1 MVKIAIVG
9 GSSNVGSEV
18 HDALVAR
25 GKHEII
31 LLSRKLAPGVQWVKT
46 DYEVAHLTK
55 ILGGVETVLSFVS
68 GPADP
73 TNTSQ
78 SDTQKN
84 LIDACIQAGVKRF
97 APSEWATSKFDH
109 LFWYSF
115 KQVTRDYLAEV
126 NKEKKVRII
135 PDVILKVSA
144 HKIQVLEY
152 CLFQPG
158 LFTNYLTYPFS
169 SSKHVTQLETP
180 VDFNQC
186 RALVVDGGEDV
197 PLTFTTAQDLARVVA
212 LAVEYEGEWPLVGGI
227 KGAEITVRQLISLG
241 EKIRDKP
248 FAIEKL
254 KKEDLE
260 ASKVTSSWTLEV
272 KHPSIP
278 PETRKAVAASLLSG
292 ILLGFSAGCFNTS
305 SEWNQLLPDFK
316 FTQPGEFLSQAWKSI
331 EAGENVVF
339 DEY

>member
-31 LLSRKLAPGVQWVKT
+31 LLSRKDAPAQKLAPGVQWVKT
-46 DYEVAHLTK
+46 DYEVDHLTK

-126 NKEKKVRII
+126 NKEKKV
-135 PDVILKVSA
+135 
-144 HKIQVLEY
+144 LEY

-180 VDFNQC
+180 VDFKQC

-227 KGAEITVRQLISLG
+227 KGAEITVRQLIALG
-241 EKIRDKP
+241 EKVRGKP

-316 FTQPGEFLSQAWKSI
+316 FTQPEEFLSQAWKSI

>member
-9 GSSNVGSEV
+9 GSSNVGQEV

-25 GKHEII
+25 GKHEIL
-31 LLSRKLAPGVQWVKT
+31 LLSRK
-46 DYEVAHLTK
+46 
-55 ILGGVETVLSFVS
+55 GVETVLSFVS

-84 LIDACIQAGVKRF
+84 LKDACIQAGVKRF

-126 NKEKKVRII
+126 NKEKKV
-135 PDVILKVSA
+135 
-144 HKIQVLEY
+144 LEY
-152 CLFQPG
+152 SLFQPG

-169 SSKHVTQLETP
+169 SSKHATQLETP

-186 RALVVDGGEDV
+186 RALVVNGGEDAL
-197 PLTFTTAQDLARVVA
+197 LTFTTAQDLARVVA

-227 KGAEITVRQLISLG
+227 KGADITMGQLIALG
-241 EKIRDKP
+241 EKIRGKP

-254 KKEDLE
+254 KKEDLA
-260 ASKVTSSWTLEV
+260 ASKVASSWSLEV

-278 PETRKAVAASLLSG
+278 PETRKAVAASLTSG

-305 SEWNQLLPDFK
+305 AEWNQILPDFK
-316 FTQPGEFLSQAWKSI
+316 FTQPEEFLSQAWKSI
-331 EAGENVVF
+331 DAGEDVVF

>member
-9 GSSNVGSEV
+9 GSSNVGQEV

-31 LLSRKLAPGVQWVKT
+31 LLSRKDAPTQKLAPGVQWVKT

-55 ILGGVETVLSFVS
+55 IFKGVETVLSFVS

-78 SDTQKN
+78 SDTQKK

-126 NKEKKVRII
+126 NNEKKV
-135 PDVILKVSA
+135 
-144 HKIQVLEY
+144 LEY
-152 CLFQPG
+152 SLFQPG

-186 RALVVDGGEDV
+186 RALVVDGSEDA
-197 PLTFTTAQDLARVVA
+197 PLTFTTAQDLARIVA
-212 LAVEYEGEWPLVGGI
+212 LAVEYKGEWPLVGGI
-227 KGAEITVRQLISLG
+227 KGAEITMGQLIALG
-241 EKIRDKP
+241 EKIRGKP

-254 KKEDLE
+254 KEEDLE
-260 ASKVTSSWTLEV
+260 ASKVISSWTLEV

-278 PETRKAVAASLLSG
+278 PETRKAVAASLTSG

-305 SEWNQLLPDFK
+305 AEWNQLLPEFK
-316 FTQPGEFLSQAWKSI
+316 FTQPEAFLSQAWKSI
-331 EAGENVVF
+331 DAGEDVIF

>member
-1 MVKIAIVG
+1 MVKIAIIG

-18 HDALVAR
+18 HDVLVAR

-31 LLSRKLAPGVQWVKT
+31 LLSRKDAPAQKLAPGVQWVKT

-126 NKEKKVRII
+126 NKEKKV
-135 PDVILKVSA
+135 
-144 HKIQVLEY
+144 LEY

-197 PLTFTTAQDLARVVA
+197 LLTFTTAQDLARVVA

-241 EKIRDKP
+241 EKIRGKP

-316 FTQPGEFLSQAWKSI
+316 FTQPEEFLSQAWKSI

>member
-25 GKHEII
+25 GKHEIF
-31 LLSRKLAPGVQWVKT
+31 LLSRKDAPSQKLAPGVQWVKT
-46 DYEVAHLTK
+46 NYDVAHLTK

-109 LFWYSF
+109 LFWYAY
-115 KQVTRDYLAEV
+115 KQVTRDYLLEV
-126 NKEKKVRII
+126 NKEKKV
-135 PDVILKVSA
+135 
-144 HKIQVLEY
+144 

-158 LFTNYLTYPFS
+158 WFTNYLTYPFS
-169 SSKHVTQLETP
+169 SSKHITQLETP

-197 PLTFTTAQDLARVVA
+197 PLTLITAQDLARVVS
-212 LAVEYEGEWPLVGGI
+212 LAVEYEGEWPVVGGI
-227 KGAEITVRQLISLG
+227 KGAEITMGQLIALG
-241 EKIRDKP
+241 ERIRGKP
-248 FAIEKL
+248 FAVEKL

-260 ASKVTSSWTLEV
+260 TGKVTSSWTLEL

-278 PETRKAVAASLLSG
+278 PETRKAVAASLVSG

-316 FTQPGEFLSQAWKSI
+316 FTQPEEFLSQAWKSI
-331 EAGENVVF
+331 DAGEDVVF

>member
-31 LLSRKLAPGVQWVKT
+31 LLSRKDAPAQKLAPGVQWVKT

-55 ILGGVETVLSFVS
+55 ILDGVETVLSFVS

-78 SDTQKN
+78 SDTQKS

-126 NKEKKVRII
+126 NKEKK
-135 PDVILKVSA
+135 
-144 HKIQVLEY
+144 VLEY

-197 PLTFTTAQDLARVVA
+197 PLTFTTAQDLAKVVA
-212 LAVEYEGEWPLVGGI
+212 LAVEYEGDWPRVGGI
-227 KGAEITVRQLISLG
+227 KGSEITTGQLIALG
-241 EKIRDKP
+241 ERIRGKP
-248 FAIEKL
+248 FAVEKL
-254 KKEDLE
+254 KKKDLE
-260 ASKVTSSWTLEV
+260 AGKVTSSWTLEV
-272 KHPSIP
+272 RHPSIP

-305 SEWNQLLPDFK
+305 AEWNQLLPDFR
-316 FTQPGEFLSQAWKSI
+316 FTQPEEFLSQAWKSI

-339 DEY
+339 NEY